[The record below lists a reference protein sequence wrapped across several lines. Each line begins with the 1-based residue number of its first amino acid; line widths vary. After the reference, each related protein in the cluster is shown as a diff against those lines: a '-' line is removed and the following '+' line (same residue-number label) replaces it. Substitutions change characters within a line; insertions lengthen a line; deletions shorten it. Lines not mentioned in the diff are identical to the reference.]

1 MNNKGKGEWLA
12 SGCSLFTHE
21 NSYFSFLLCSHT
33 VNSNRTLLWGF
44 PQLTNDNKP
53 ENGGK
58 TNGMMDWRTKR
69 RKIREL
75 SGGFPSLRTR
85 HQFLAF
91 WHRRTL
97 EIFVSETIVWYLTIH
112 HWRFTSLYWE
122 PSVWRNYRTKILFQ
136 TNWPL
141 AFEHQY

>member
-1 MNNKGKGEWLA
+1 MHFIEKGKRGMIGVWMFA
-12 SGCSLFTHE
+12 HG

-69 RKIREL
+69 RKIRRAKRRISFPENETSIFSILTSTNPWNICKWNYCLILDNSSLKVYFPLLRTLCLKEL
-75 SGGFPSLRTR
+75 SDKN
-85 HQFLAF
+85 
-91 WHRRTL
+91 
-97 EIFVSETIVWYLTIH
+97 IV
-112 HWRFTSLYWE
+112 
-122 PSVWRNYRTKILFQ
+122 Q

>member
-1 MNNKGKGEWLA
+1 MITNLKMVERQMEWWID
-12 SGCSLFTHE
+12 GQKDGR
-21 NSYFSFLLCSHT
+21 Y
-33 VNSNRTLLWGF
+33 
-44 PQLTNDNKP
+44 D
-53 ENGGK
+53 
-58 TNGMMDWRTKR
+58 
-69 RKIREL
+69 EL

-122 PSVWRNYRTKILFQ
+122 PSVWRNYRTKILFRLIGHWHL
-136 TNWPL
+136 NINIRCHL
-141 AFEHQY
+141 ASLKVIERRIDIPKNLNSVLLWKLEDFYFSALSKTYPK